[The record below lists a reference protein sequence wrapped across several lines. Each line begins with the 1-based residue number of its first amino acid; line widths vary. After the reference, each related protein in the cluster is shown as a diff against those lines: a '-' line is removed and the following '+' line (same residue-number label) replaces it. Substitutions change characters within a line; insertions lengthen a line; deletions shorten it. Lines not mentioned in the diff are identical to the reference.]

1 MNMKKA
7 LNSCLIICLLFSL
20 NSCFLF
26 RKSKSK
32 FIKSNYRP
40 KRILTPAEIE
50 SRALSNFHTALVYE
64 SQYYSTKDTKYALVA
79 INYFTKYYKFAPN
92 GPYACYA
99 LLKNAELF
107 YHIGKMDKAFAE
119 LRIAKSRK
127 DFLVKYRNQ
136 INKIEGLF
144 NLR

>member
-20 NSCFLF
+20 SSCFLF

-32 FIKSNYRP
+32 IIRPIYRP

-50 SRALSNFHTALVYE
+50 SRALSNFYTALVYE
-64 SQYYSTKDTKYALVA
+64 SQYYSTKATKYALVA
-79 INYFTKYYKFAPN
+79 INYYTKYYKFAPN

-127 DFLVKYRNQ
+127 NFLVKYRNQ
-136 INKIEGLF
+136 INKIERLF

>member
-1 MNMKKA
+1 MK
-7 LNSCLIICLLFSL
+7 ST
-20 NSCFLF
+20 
-26 RKSKSK
+26 
-32 FIKSNYRP
+32 YRP